1 MSYQKF
7 LEVLAQLEEDQS
19 LFESEIGHELQ
30 GIHHENLIRLG
41 GKMCK
46 KLVVLAK
53 LGRSFAESIQPV
65 DFIPKITE
73 AMEEYQHLIMPPKVF
88 GGFCPCLKPA
98 RDGPEYDKRFRAVFA
113 KVVSALFVC
122 QAVVIEH
129 SGERLNTDS
138 MHFKDYV
145 TRMKTVHDKLH
156 SLTTKGTEQIRESCR
171 VDLLASV
178 EAVNRFMK
186 LFDVDTQEYA
196 DEVQRTLNSVSGQL
210 QSRREGGLDR
220 RSLVSAQSSLQ
231 EIMNSAAS
239 VSMKKAKESLAAIEA
254 LVKNLNDIR
263 EAELAA
269 FDDMESRMRESGLTD
284 MLARLKED
292 SEVVYSD
299 ANLKLRD
306 GTKRWTQV
314 RGSSMPRPVAEYKE
328 DIFIPVSG
336 GLSDPITLPS
346 LDPEKLF
353 HGTGRNIKNALV
365 MPGKA
370 VGSVFDVLDSGV
382 ECLVVGSKGA
392 ISGISSGAKEAF
404 KGAKTAVQPV
414 EKLFGIE
421 NADTRHHSAAPK
433 QAVAPPK
440 KGGVTGMLA
449 GASSFL
455 NPLDL

>member
-1 MSYQKF
+1 MAYQKF
-7 LEVLAQLEEDQS
+7 REVLAQLEEDQS

-53 LGRSFAESIQPV
+53 LGRNFAESIQPT

-73 AMEEYQHLIMPPKVF
+73 AMEEYENLIMPPKVF

-129 SGERLNTDS
+129 SGERLNTES
-138 MHFKDYV
+138 MHFKDYI
-145 TRMKTVHDKLH
+145 TRMKTVHDILH
-156 SLTTKGTEQIRESCR
+156 AVSTKGNEQIREKCR
-171 VDLLASV
+171 VELLASV
-178 EAVNRFMK
+178 EAVNKFMK

-196 DEVQRTLNSVSGQL
+196 GEVTSTLNSVSDLL

-220 RSLVSAQSSLQ
+220 RALVSAQSSLQ
-231 EIMNSAAS
+231 EVMNSAAS

-254 LVKNLNDIR
+254 LVKNLKDIR

-269 FDDMESRMRESGLTD
+269 FDDMEPRIRESGLTE

-292 SEVVYSD
+292 SEIVYSD

-306 GTKRWTQV
+306 GAKRWTQV
-314 RGSSMPRPVAEYKE
+314 KGGSMPRAVAEYKE
-328 DIFIPVSG
+328 DTFIPTGG
-336 GLSDPITLPS
+336 GLSDPITLPTM
-346 LDPEKLF
+346 DPEKLF
-353 HGTGRNIKNALV
+353 RGTGKNIKNALV

-370 VGSVFDVLDSGV
+370 VDSVFGVLDNGV
-382 ECLVVGSKGA
+382 ERLVVGSKGA
-392 ISGISSGAKEAF
+392 VNGISNGAIEAF
-404 KGAKTAVQPV
+404 KGAKNAVQPV

-421 NADTRHHSAAPK
+421 SADTRTKHEVHP
-433 QAVAPPK
+433 VK
-440 KGGVTGMLA
+440 KGGVTGMLD

-455 NPLDL
+455 NPRGL